1 VESGW
6 EPLAG
11 RLVEGG
17 LWLPGAGDRGPV
29 EGPLPLTAF
38 ERGARQMD
46 MGAEPGSYVEALL
59 SDAGVAVAAAAAAVV
74 VVEPAVADVVAV
86 ADQTACPGVDWV
98 PSGGRRWI

>member
-1 VESGW
+1 MESGW

-29 EGPLPLTAF
+29 EGPLPLTAS
-38 ERGARQMD
+38 ERGARQKD
-46 MGAEPGSYVEALL
+46 MGAVPGFYVEALL
-59 SDAGVAVAAAAAAVV
+59 SDAGVAVAAAAVDEPAVV
-74 VVEPAVADVVAV
+74 VVVAAAAV
-86 ADQTACPGVDWV
+86 ADQTACPGVGWV